1 MSSRIP
7 GYNVVIRAFIPA
19 PKGDFKAQAQA
30 ALLMEVMQ
38 STRCV
43 PEEFFKHARVLDVK
57 GAYGSMAEEET
68 ASTAPNTSV
77 GQTPVGVLVP
87 DDGDGSANQSAEKPA
102 QQRKPKAAS

>member
-57 GAYGSMAEEET
+57 GAYGSMVEEEKTETSTEPNKQLSDPPPETT
-68 ASTAPNTSV
+68 ANA
-77 GQTPVGVLVP
+77 
-87 DDGDGSANQSAEKPA
+87 
-102 QQRKPKAAS
+102 RKPKAA